1 MICPRNWSV
10 YSGHKNSNQYLS
22 LAVHGQASFL
32 FDIYFKQAHIK
43 KPCGKLSQAEVS
55 YLKITV
61 RLTFNFPSTKH
72 LVGSVAWQVFKLKML
87 LHK

>member
-22 LAVHGQASFL
+22 LAVHGQASFF

-43 KPCGKLSQAEVS
+43 KPCSKLSRAEVS
-55 YLKITV
+55 YL
-61 RLTFNFPSTKH
+61 
-72 LVGSVAWQVFKLKML
+72 
-87 LHK
+87 

>member
-32 FDIYFKQAHIK
+32 FDMYFKQAHIK
-43 KPCGKLSQAEVS
+43 KPCGKLSQAEGS
-55 YLKITV
+55 YL
-61 RLTFNFPSTKH
+61 
-72 LVGSVAWQVFKLKML
+72 
-87 LHK
+87 